1 MASKAVAQ
9 LVAQLAAS
17 IPKNQHGAK
26 PWWERV
32 DPEHHELLDAIHAA
46 WYAGELGAKRLTA
59 ARGIVPLLAE
69 HGITIGEQG
78 VLAWLK
84 LPPKS

>member
-1 MASKAVAQ
+1 MANKAIGQ
-9 LVAQLAAS
+9 LVARLAAS
-17 IPKNQHGAK
+17 IPKNQHGTK

-32 DPEHHELLDAIHAA
+32 DTQHHELLDAIHAA
-46 WYAGELGAKRLTA
+46 WYAGELGSKRLTA

-69 HGITIGEQG
+69 HGIKIGEQG
-78 VLAWLK
+78 VMTWLR